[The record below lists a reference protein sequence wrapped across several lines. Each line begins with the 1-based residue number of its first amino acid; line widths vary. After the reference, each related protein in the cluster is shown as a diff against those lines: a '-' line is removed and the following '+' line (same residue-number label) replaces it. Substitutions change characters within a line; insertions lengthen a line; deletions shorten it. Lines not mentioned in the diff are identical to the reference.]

1 MKRNLALAVLA
12 AVALAVATA
21 PADAAKKKKDKGSKA
36 KVTVTQT
43 APATGYWS
51 AGFTQCGSAWAQG
64 SGGWYP
70 IAAVGSVGCGIVY
83 AVPVMIEGFL
93 FPRAKA

>member
-1 MKRNLALAVLA
+1 MKRNISLAVLA
-12 AVALAVATA
+12 AVAMAVAAA
-21 PADAAKKKKDKGSKA
+21 PADAATKKKKSSKA
-36 KVTVTQT
+36 KVVVTQT

-51 AGFTQCGSAWAQG
+51 SGFTQCGSAWAQG

-70 IAAVGSVGCGIVY
+70 IAAVGSVGCGIIY